1 MRLSTSTCMYFNR
14 PDGTKARI
22 EDCIKMC
29 SEAGYRVMDMNFL
42 DCTNFDTPFRTER
55 WEEWVHELAELA
67 NEKHVEFS
75 QGHSYFYNF
84 CDDNIKDRETEDE
97 FIRRSIIGASV
108 LGIPW
113 LVIHAGTDF
122 DSATPVKSSKEK
134 TIEYLKPRLELAARY
149 HVGIAIENLWEL
161 NISPKR
167 RYTTTAEELVDLVDT
182 LSKDFD
188 NVGICWDVEHSEIMQ
203 MDISKQLQLVG
214 KRLKATHISDYIS
227 RYEDHL
233 LPFSGDTDWR
243 KVVRSL
249 KAIEYTGDF
258 TYEVHRYTMR
268 LPQELVLSAL
278 KHSIAV
284 GNYLLRLE

>member
-1 MRLSTSTCMYFNR
+1 M
-14 PDGTKARI
+14 
-22 EDCIKMC
+22 
-29 SEAGYRVMDMNFL
+29 
-42 DCTNFDTPFRTER
+42 
-55 WEEWVHELAELA
+55 A

-167 RYTTTAEELVDLVDT
+167 RYTTTAEELIDLVDT

-278 KHSIAV
+278 KHSVAV